1 MLVQDQNALQEL
13 KDRTRARNRTIF
25 HLPLD
30 YLNALAPLRKE
41 AEVLNSLGMPMIEGY
56 MAATDEIFFVK
67 NYEQQV
73 ESDLE
78 YRKLEN
84 QQRIA
89 DADAATE
96 RAKLAYKLAAEEYVQ
111 NARLYDARVQ
121 ALIMAAREYAAEV
134 EREQIELE
142 RLRSILAV
150 EKQETRLKEIN
161 AEIYYEYVKR
171 MEVEVDVA
179 RAKLDVAKANTRAV
193 LADIQAQEAEL
204 EITEAELQEAMQVAE
219 KATLQ
224 ADVAAIYA
232 EIITKRLSE
241 IRLDVSRAE
250 IEAGFRYVQSK
261 LNDLLGIWDIRTRT
275 VNLRTQNEQEIY
287 DEVMQL
293 LAVEEAAEDIKKLA
307 QTSDEDFLTFKAG
320 ETAEELTKEQQLLDE
335 RLTAREDL
343 MEHKNSV
350 TMSLDD
356 LAAWAKALANG
367 AQCSVYQNR
376 RNINFVGQ
384 DMKLYVDKG

>member
-1 MLVQDQNALQEL
+1 MVRNPNAQQEL
-13 KDRTRARNRTIF
+13 RERTRERNRTIF
-25 HLPLD
+25 HRPLD

-56 MAATDEIFFVK
+56 MAATDEFFFVK
-67 NYEQQV
+67 DYQQEV
-73 ESDLE
+73 EGDLE

-89 DADAATE
+89 DAGAATE
-96 RAKLAYKLAAEEYVQ
+96 RAKLALKLAAEEYIQ
-111 NARLYDARVQ
+111 AARLYDARVQ
-121 ALIMAAREYAAEV
+121 ALIMAAREYAAKV
-134 EREQIELE
+134 EREQIEIE

-161 AEIYYEYVKR
+161 AEIYLEYVRR
-171 MEVEVDVA
+171 MEVEVDIA

-193 LADIQAQEAEL
+193 MADIQAGEAEL
-204 EITEAELQEAMQVAE
+204 EIVEADLQEAMVLAE

-232 EIITKRLSE
+232 EIITKKLSQ

-261 LNDLLGIWDIRTRT
+261 LNDLLGIWDIRTRI
-275 VNLRTQNEQEIY
+275 VNLRTQNEQQIY
-287 DEVMQL
+287 DEAMQL
-293 LAVEEAAEDIKKLA
+293 LAVEEEATDLKKLA
-307 QTSDEDFLTFKAG
+307 QSFDEEYLTIKAG
-320 ETAEELTKEQQLLDE
+320 ETATELAKEQQLLDE
-335 RLTAREDL
+335 RLTARKDL
-343 MEHKNSV
+343 MEQKNSA
-350 TMSLDD
+350 TMDLDD
-356 LAAWAKALANG
+356 LAAWAKEIANS

-376 RNINFVGQ
+376 TSQNFVFQ
-384 DMKLYVDKG
+384 DMKLYVAKG